1 MKMKLEY
8 LIGIVSNVTGLD
20 ITSKCRD
27 SEHVN
32 ARAIYYDIAYNKLRL
47 GSLTSIGKSV
57 NRDHATV
64 LHSINN
70 VFPHL
75 KRYYRQSYDQYKE
88 VLDRLVIDENFD
100 ASKTTEERLEDI
112 TDKYNELLAKYEELV
127 NSLDADQEDER
138 HQIIKSIRRL
148 PSEKL
153 TTLKIRLDAI
163 LRMI

>member
-138 HQIIKSIRRL
+138 HQMIKSIRRL

>member
-1 MKMKLEY
+1 MKLEY

>member
-1 MKMKLEY
+1 MKLEY

-27 SEHVN
+27 SDHVN
-32 ARAIYYDIAYNKLRL
+32 ARAIYYDIAYTKLKL
-47 GSLTSIGKSV
+47 GSLASIGKSV

-70 VFPHL
+70 VFPDL

-88 VLDRLVIDENFD
+88 ILDRLVIDDNFD

-112 TDKYNELLAKYEELV
+112 TDKYNELLAKHEELV
-127 NSLDADQEDER
+127 NSIDTDQEDER
-138 HQIIKSIRRL
+138 RQMIKSIRRL

>member
-1 MKMKLEY
+1 MKLEY

-75 KRYYRQSYDQYKE
+75 KRYYRQSYGQYKE